1 MDICMHVHNNS
12 AVFHCFVGPS
22 ANNAK
27 WLASRKTFVPK
38 RIYSIIDECD
48 VGIQTI
54 WYAKTKPAKIAS
66 DAGFEAKK
74 LVHNIKVP
82 QITCMDVKKLWAY
95 THGREI

>member
-1 MDICMHVHNNS
+1 MWIR
-12 AVFHCFVGPS
+12 PS

-27 WLASRKTFVPK
+27 WLASRKTFAPK

-48 VGIQTI
+48 LGIQTI
-54 WYAKTKPAKIAS
+54 WYAKIKPAKIAS

-74 LVHNIKVP
+74 LVRNIKVP
-82 QITCMDVKKLWAY
+82 QITCMDVKKLWAD